1 MLISASQLL
10 IQGWKAYI
18 KNLKHLLPYMG
29 LSILL
34 GILLMA
40 IVGGFFYLAFI
51 TSSGLLYFLTLLVY
65 LAAICTGIYV
75 GLWIQV
81 ALLKSAKAVVDGKPM
96 ALKETF
102 KSTRHLILPFFGTN
116 ILRTVLLIAGF
127 MLFIVPGIILAV
139 RYAFA
144 VMATV
149 YDEPKEGAAAIRLS
163 KDMVRGRWWGMLG
176 RWLLTYVLFI
186 VVLLFV
192 SWLVSLPF
200 SAKPVQAQ
208 STEQLNTGSYTE
220 NPYHADTY
228 DAMPIMNDT
237 YDLDSSFDYNPY
249 SKFEMGVS
257 EIVTPRFIAYEIA
270 LIVLSILFSPLLIVY
285 GALLYK
291 SAKENP
297 VPKV

>member
-1 MLISASQLL
+1 
-10 IQGWKAYI
+10 
-18 KNLKHLLPYMG
+18 
-29 LSILL
+29 
-34 GILLMA
+34 
-40 IVGGFFYLAFI
+40 
-51 TSSGLLYFLTLLVY
+51 
-65 LAAICTGIYV
+65 
-75 GLWIQV
+75 
-81 ALLKSAKAVVDGKPM
+81 
-96 ALKETF
+96 
-102 KSTRHLILPFFGTN
+102 
-116 ILRTVLLIAGF
+116 
-127 MLFIVPGIILAV
+127 
-139 RYAFA
+139 
-144 VMATV
+144 
-149 YDEPKEGAAAIRLS
+149 
-163 KDMVRGRWWGMLG
+163 
-176 RWLLTYVLFI
+176 